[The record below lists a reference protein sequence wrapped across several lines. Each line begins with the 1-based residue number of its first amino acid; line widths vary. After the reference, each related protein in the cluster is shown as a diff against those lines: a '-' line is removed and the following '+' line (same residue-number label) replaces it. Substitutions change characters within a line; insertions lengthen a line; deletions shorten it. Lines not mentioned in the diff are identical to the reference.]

1 MIILEED
8 ILDHI
13 DSLFID
19 SLFIDSLFIDSL
31 FIKKLKIIDSLELIT
46 SLTY

>member
-8 ILDHI
+8 ILDH
-13 DSLFID
+13 ID

>member
-8 ILDHI
+8 ILDH
-13 DSLFID
+13 
-19 SLFIDSLFIDSL
+19 IDSLFIDSL

-46 SLTY
+46 SLTYW